1 MAADPD
7 SKKKTVAEEIP
18 NVLPLLPVRDLV
30 VFPYMIAPLRVS
42 RPISLD
48 AVNAAL
54 ASEDRLCFIVAQR
67 ESSDEDP
74 KPGALYRTGTVGV
87 IMRMRK
93 LSDGG
98 LKILVQGLC
107 RARIQRFLSEQPSYR
122 VRLDVFEDGAPSSS
136 VEVEALT
143 RTVRQNVE
151 RVAELGRTLQPELA
165 MVLQNVDDSGRM
177 ADLVASNLTLKLP
190 EAQAILE
197 TDDPVERLSKVN
209 QSLENEIGILELQNR
224 IQSKAKE
231 EMSKTQRDYFLRE

>member
-1 MAADPD
+1 MADEPEG
-7 SKKKTVAEEIP
+7 KKRSTAEEIP

-30 VFPYMIAPLRVS
+30 VFPYMIAPLRVT

-48 AVNAAL
+48 AVQNAL
-54 ASEDRLCFIVAQR
+54 QSDERLCFIVAQR

-74 KPGALYRTGTVGV
+74 KPNALYRTGTVGV

-107 RARIQRFLSEQPSYR
+107 RARIERFIAEQTSYK
-122 VRLDVFEDGAPSSS
+122 VRLDVFEDSASGST
-136 VEVEALT
+136 VELEALT
-143 RTVRQNVE
+143 RTVRQNVD

-165 MVLQNVDDSGRM
+165 LVLQNVDDPGRM
-177 ADLVASNLTLKLP
+177 ADLVASNLTLKLL

-197 TDDPVERLSKVN
+197 TENPVER
-209 QSLENEIGILELQNR
+209 
-224 IQSKAKE
+224 
-231 EMSKTQRDYFLRE
+231 